1 MRTSIVKIMFY
12 VVCAILIV
20 QDVFATTW
28 TVTKWNY
35 SPNDKDKDK
44 KKAFSYAVNNA
55 KDDDIIEIGELGSGK
70 TTLEVTSD
78 IEIYKRVHVRSM
90 GKGSIKTIK
99 NIGRTYIC
107 NIHPGGHLTLS
118 NITVDCE
125 NELRREDLF
134 HLKPME
140 IKAGSNGSMVTNVAR
155 MTIGGGATIKRV
167 YLTST
172 SGNENAAIHVKTGAV
187 LRIQHGAMIQNC
199 TNESVPG
206 KGGAICCDFGTIIMT
221 GGTITGC
228 SAVGPGGAI
237 HTDGTRVDSVEVGG
251 ISARGDIY
259 ISGGYITNNICGAGK
274 FGGAIYLGNSG
285 PMLHITGNPVIASN
299 FRRGSVLGGIPDDVS
314 TYRLQNAFANRLK
327 LVSHSDA
334 PAGFTTN
341 GITFTGSVGVRYPDP
356 SIDTG
361 LIDPH
366 GLRFGGMWEY
376 FTGTDD
382 EPRNFFWNGD
392 SKFHGALTGNSL
404 VWEQYTIHKL
414 PKDEGTVAALVTNN
428 VSPIYVQLNEDYE
441 MKKTV
446 NMPANMKLFVDL
458 NGFDLK
464 CDFHVSNDTAQVV
477 IRDTSIMKSGTVSGH
492 RDSEYPNAFM
502 LEGGSYHTFPPDC
515 WVASNRVLISNYCT
529 NHPYMVASLAWDT
542 INTVHMADL
551 TKVPRPPA
559 NGDGEVRIVASA
571 SDIDKITF
579 STGDWVHG
587 VAYSNLNLVA
597 QVFAVAAVSND
608 TGISEFGERVKI
620 FDTADLPAG
629 VSGTEDR
636 FVWPANSYGLIK
648 LIHITKER
656 RGENLVTKNEETAYF
671 QFPEA
676 AFKATQRKNGVGE
689 LPITVVD
696 ELLSSFGCNRAEGF
710 EQSRVNG
717 ELDKEQT
724 NGLRRWEN
732 IVTGTDENQ
741 LLLSTAAE
749 VEGGLALNIALTETE
764 KQGRADTGYHVRYS
778 LNKYDNGDGGWK
790 SVGEIK
796 TAPEFSIT
804 LLDGENKSVGATG
817 FYRVTT
823 LIIPDNELSVTNEIP
838 STNIVGVLEVA
849 STLTNTLAAVP
860 WTALASDPAE
870 TAANPVT
877 VADYL
882 HTPHLGDG
890 DSVEVADKG
899 NIYRMWNWDKAGKT
913 WSGAFTVTGDG
924 VFPAQAADG
933 HVLGRSSAVWV
944 TRKNPDGKPFFL
956 IGQYSSAPQMLT
968 VETGTVADPVCTL
981 VPNPSVKATKINDYG
996 WGGMPHEKD
1005 LIRIPNGK
1013 GVPIAL
1019 RWKNGKWGRYVYDP
1033 QAEKS
1038 VWTTDEAVPAGTGF
1052 WYHRCAEA
1060 FQLAL
1065 PHDVVQMENRVQ

>member
-1 MRTSIVKIMFY
+1 MRTPIVKILFFA
-12 VVCAILIV
+12 VCAILFA
-20 QDVFATTW
+20 QDVFADTW

-35 SPNDKDKDK
+35 SPNDKDRDK

-55 KDDDIIEIGELGSGK
+55 KDDDIILIGDLGSGK
-70 TTLEVTSD
+70 DTLEVTSD
-78 IEIYKRVHVRSM
+78 IEIYKRVHVRTKS
-90 GKGSIKTIK
+90 GIKTIK

-167 YLTST
+167 YLTSA

-228 SAVGPGGAI
+228 SAVGAGGAI
-237 HTDGTRVDSVEVGG
+237 HTDGTRVDSVEVNG

-285 PMLHITGNPVIASN
+285 PMLHITGNPVIANN
-299 FRRGSVLGGIPDDVS
+299 FRGSVQGGTPDDVS

-341 GITFTGSVGVRYPDP
+341 GIMFTGSVGVRYPDP

-376 FTGTDD
+376 FTGMDD

-392 SKFHGALTGNSL
+392 SKFHGALNSNSL
-404 VWEQYTIHKL
+404 VWEQYTIHEL

-542 INTVHMADL
+542 TNTVRMADL

-559 NGDGEVRIVASA
+559 NGDGEVRIMART
-571 SDIDKITF
+571 SDIDEITF

-597 QVFAVAAVSND
+597 QVFAVAAVSNE
-608 TGISEFGERVKI
+608 TGISEFGERFKI
-620 FDTADLPAG
+620 FDTADLPED
-629 VSGTEDR
+629 VSGPEDS

-656 RGENLVTKNEETAYF
+656 KGENLVTKNEETAYF

-676 AFKATQRKNGVGE
+676 AFRATQRKNGVGQ
-689 LPITVVD
+689 LPIKVVE
-696 ELLSSFGCNRAEGF
+696 ELLASLGYNRARGF
-710 EQSRVNG
+710 SENVVNAD
-717 ELDKEQT
+717 LDTFQG
-724 NGLRRWEN
+724 NGLRKWEN
-732 IVTGTDENQ
+732 IVTGTAENQ
-741 LLLSTAAE
+741 LLLSTVAN
-749 VEGGLALNIALTETE
+749 EGDG
-764 KQGRADTGYHVRYS
+764 VS
-778 LNKYDNGDGGWK
+778 LNVALADAAKVNTARKDMGYTVKYDIRKSTDDGWER
-790 SVGEIK
+790 VGEIRD
-796 TAPEFSIT
+796 TPNFSVA
-804 LLDGENKSVGATG
+804 LLNNDGTSAKASG

-823 LIIPDNELSVTNEIP
+823 LIIPDNDLSVTNEIP

-849 STLTNTLAAVP
+849 SKLTNTLAAVP
-860 WTALASDPAE
+860 WVALAADPA
-870 TAANPVT
+870 AASASPVT
-877 VADYL
+877 VSDYV
-882 HTPHLGDG
+882 HTPHLDNG
-890 DSVEVADKG
+890 DSVQVADNEG
-899 NIYRMWNWDKAGKT
+899 IVYRMWNWDE
-913 WSGAFTVTGDG
+913 SGRRWNGSITVTGDG
-924 VFPAQAADG
+924 TFLASEASEHA
-933 HVLGRSSAVWV
+933 LARNSAVWV
-944 TRKNPDGKPFFL
+944 TRSKPVEKPFFFL
-956 IGQYSSAPQMLT
+956 IGQYSSEPQTLT
-968 VETGTVADPVCTL
+968 VRAGTVERPVCTL
-981 VPNPSVKATKINDYG
+981 VPNPSIKATKINDYA
-996 WGGMPHEKD
+996 WGNMPDEKD

-1013 GVPIAL
+1013 SVPIAL

-1033 QAEKS
+1033 QFERS
-1038 VWTTDEAVPAGTGF
+1038 EFRTDDAVPAGTGF
-1052 WYHRCAEA
+1052 WYHHCSEA

-1065 PHDVVQMENRVQ
+1065 PRDVVQMEN